1 MKRNWNLRNYELLTV
16 QELADLQKIDQL
28 LHEANVHALA
38 EDGYCKPSDGYLSV
52 GFGNHWDRFDDGERA
67 KPTVEI
73 YSYLLGPHRNHTF
86 DSVEDAL
93 RTVIVWH
100 SNEVHGT
107 RYPDPY
113 DEIEAEREKRWRI

>member
-1 MKRNWNLRNYELLTV
+1 MRNYVLLTV

-38 EDGYCKPSDGYLSV
+38 EDGYCKSSDGYLSV
-52 GFGNHWDRFDDGERA
+52 GFGNHWDRFGDDERV

-73 YSYLLGPHRNHTF
+73 YSYLLGSHRNHTF
-86 DSVEDAL
+86 NSVEDAL

-113 DEIEAEREKRWRI
+113 GEIESEREKRWMI